1 MTLAEILSNGYGI
14 DIDTL
19 KFEFRTDLE
28 LDGAC
33 TKEEVMKSLKEDD
46 IIVNGEWIEDF
57 DIVPDEPNGYVEL
70 YPAYDD
76 FANEAEGRC
85 AQNDW

>member
-14 DIDTL
+14 DINTL

-70 YPAYDD
+70 YPVYDD
-76 FANEAEGRC
+76 LANEA
-85 AQNDW
+85 